1 MTNLKCENCGN
12 TNLIE
17 KNGIVTCSSC
27 GTKYPHLNLE
37 NIDPEAD
44 LKQKEIK
51 RLLENPGIND
61 PNTAL
66 LTDDEILKYAPKS
79 DEALS
84 IRFKRAKGLEKLKVD
99 YFITLIIIFV
109 LICILL
115 PIIITLTQ

>member
-1 MTNLKCENCGN
+1 MSNLICENCGN
-12 TNLIE
+12 NKLIE
-17 KNGIVTCSSC
+17 EKGIVTCSAC
-27 GTKYPHLNLE
+27 GTKYPNLSLE

-51 RLLENPGIND
+51 RLIETNGEQ
-61 PNTAL
+61 PNTSI

-109 LICILL
+109 LICLLL
-115 PIIITLTQ
+115 PIITLIL

>member
-17 KNGIVTCSSC
+17 QNGIVTCSAC
-27 GTKYPHLNLE
+27 GTKYPNLSLE

-51 RLLENPGIND
+51 RLIENPGSND

-66 LTDDEILKYAPKS
+66 LTDDEILKYSPNS
-79 DEALS
+79 YRALT
-84 IRFKRAKGLEKLKVD
+84 IKYKRAKGLEKLKVD
-99 YFITLIIIFV
+99 YFITFITIFA
-109 LICILL
+109 LICLLL